1 MPSRIGIWPVC
12 FMLLLLT
19 ARANAQNSANDTIRL
34 GAYPDKGQYFPIIFL
49 PEFTVTGEI
58 LDPDARARRNKLR
71 NDIYV
76 VYPYAVAAAFVFKD
90 INNNLDKL
98 DGRRDRKRYLKTM
111 DKNLDRTFKEPLKN
125 LSIDQGH
132 VLIKLIN
139 RQTGQNCYS
148 IIKELKGGFS
158 AVIWQSVGVL
168 FNNNLVRE
176 YDPEDR
182 DKEIEAL
189 VRELESSMYYR
200 YQISQQ
206 EALLKKI
213 AKPSNP

>member
-1 MPSRIGIWPVC
+1 
-12 FMLLLLT
+12 MLLLLT